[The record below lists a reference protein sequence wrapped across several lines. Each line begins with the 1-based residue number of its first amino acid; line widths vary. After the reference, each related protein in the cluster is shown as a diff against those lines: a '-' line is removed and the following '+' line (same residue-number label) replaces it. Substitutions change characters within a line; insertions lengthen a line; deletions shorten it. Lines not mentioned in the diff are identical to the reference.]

1 MCIGA
6 QARILLVDDY
16 RPFLDFIS
24 SLLREQPN
32 VEIVG
37 EVQDGFEAIWQ
48 AQRLQPD
55 LIFLDIGLPGVNGIQ
70 AAGQIRNA
78 VPAAKIVFL
87 TNECSPEV
95 VQEALKLG
103 ACGYI
108 QKVHAARDVTNAINA
123 VLSGERFLS
132 NALTEIPL
140 PKRSL
145 VA

>member
-1 MCIGA
+1 MCIRA

-37 EVQDGFEAIWQ
+37 EVQDGFDAVLQ
-48 AQRLQPD
+48 AQRLEPD
-55 LIFLDIGLPGVNGIQ
+55 FIFLDIGLPGLNGIQ
-70 AAGQIRNA
+70 AARQIRNA
-78 VPAAKIVFL
+78 VPTAKIIFV
-87 TNECSPEV
+87 TNEGSPEV
-95 VQEALKLG
+95 VQEALELG

-108 QKVHAARDVTNAINA
+108 LKVHAARDVTTAANV

-132 NALTEIPL
+132 NALTEIPFAN
-140 PKRSL
+140 